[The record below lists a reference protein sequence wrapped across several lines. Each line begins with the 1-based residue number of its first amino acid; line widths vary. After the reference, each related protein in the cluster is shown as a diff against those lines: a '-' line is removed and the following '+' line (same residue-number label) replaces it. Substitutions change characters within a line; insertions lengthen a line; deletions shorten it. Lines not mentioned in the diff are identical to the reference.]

1 MDGIRLNDF
10 ESLEA
15 CGANNQKIVEEI
27 TRAFAHQIYVDRFFN
42 GDPHPGTLL
51 SLSLSYC
58 SSVCLPIV

>member
-27 TRAFAHQIYVDRFFN
+27 TRAFKSYFLIFN
-42 GDPHPGTLL
+42 N
-51 SLSLSYC
+51 
-58 SSVCLPIV
+58 I